1 MPQQENL
8 GSFIKENKKLLSE
21 YIETRIEIIRLQGIK
36 ASSKAIAN
44 LVWVLISLFL
54 VSVVF
59 IFAGLVLG
67 FWLSELT
74 GSMVKGFGYTTLI
87 MIVLVIILA
96 LLREQLFIN
105 PVLKKILNKMN
116 EETASADE
124 DNL

>member
-124 DNL
+124 DNI

>member
-1 MPQQENL
+1 MAQPENL

-105 PVLKKILNKMN
+105 PVLKKILHKMN
-116 EETASADE
+116 EDSETTEE
-124 DNL
+124 DSL

>member
-1 MPQQENL
+1 MAQPENL

-87 MIVLVIILA
+87 MMVLVIILA

-105 PVLKKILNKMN
+105 PVLKKILHKMN
-116 EETASADE
+116 EDSETTEE
-124 DNL
+124 DSL

>member
-1 MPQQENL
+1 MAQPENL

-105 PVLKKILNKMN
+105 PVLKKILHKMHEDSETT
-116 EETASADE
+116 EEDS
-124 DNL
+124 L